1 MLINVDFIYPV
12 GCLFITTDTT
22 FNPNITFGGTWARL
36 EGDVYLKNIPSTSS
50 QPIGNYGGTS
60 TEHKIPIESMPNHEH
75 LVRNNYGYI
84 DTTSNSGTGS
94 WGQKFNPSSSGGTA
108 VSSNHYRAIG
118 AGGGQAYYPYY
129 YGIIC
134 WHRTA

>member
-36 EGDVYLKNIPSTSS
+36 EGDVYLKNVPTNSG

-60 TEHKIPIESMPNHEH
+60 IDHKIPLSSMPSHSHTGAISCYAGGGGANAFNFTPAN
-75 LVRNNYGYI
+75 VTNSPQW
-84 DTTSNSGTGS
+84 SNSLHIGS
-94 WGQKFNPSSSGGTA
+94 S
-108 VSSNHYRAIG
+108 
-118 AGGGQAYYPYY
+118 GGGQAYYPYY

>member
-36 EGDVYLKNIPSTSS
+36 EGDVYLKNVPSTSG

-60 TEHKIPIESMPNHEH
+60 SDHKIPIASIPSHNHSFDKNANPAFET
-75 LVRNNYGYI
+75 VYISGNSTSGMMSQASGYGL
-84 DTTSNSGTGS
+84 TSGY
-94 WGQKFNPSSSGGTA
+94 SS
-108 VSSNHYRAIG
+108 IG
-118 AGGGQAYYPYY
+118 YTGGGQAYYPYY

>member
-12 GCLFITTDTT
+12 GCLFITTDTN

-36 EGDVYLKNIPSTSS
+36 EGDVYLKNVPSTATD
-50 QPIGNYGGTS
+50 QPIGNYSGTTNNHTIPITSMPSHAHGVYGALTGENKPITNTGNDWGVNTTKGWTTDGTS
-60 TEHKIPIESMPNHEH
+60 NT
-75 LVRNNYGYI
+75 
-84 DTTSNSGTGS
+84 
-94 WGQKFNPSSSGGTA
+94 
-108 VSSNHYRAIG
+108 
-118 AGGGQAYYPYY
+118 GGGQPYYPYY

>member
-36 EGDVYLKNIPSTSS
+36 EGDVYLKNIPSSSS

-60 TEHKIPIESMPNHEH
+60 SQHKIPTSSLPSHQHAEMIA
-75 LVRNNYGYI
+75 YG
-84 DTTSNSGTGS
+84 GT
-94 WGQKFNPSSSGGTA
+94 SGGANTFTVGNYYVTNNA
-108 VSSNHYRAIG
+108 STGYFGTTRATG
-118 AGGGQAYYPYY
+118 DGQSYYPYY